1 MHRRET
7 PLDPAVATELE
18 ALEAALAGDPAAERE
33 LVALVRDVRT
43 EAPAMSPSFRAQL
56 DERVES
62 GFARGGTAASAGRS
76 SRLRGLLPGAARS
89 GAPRE
94 PSPGRSRRT
103 PLGSRPLIPALGVAG
118 CLLAGIVAVVLA
130 TGGSSDDSG
139 SHASSVAATQAAP
152 AERQS
157 SGAGAGDAGSSS
169 GPSTDLAA
177 PSTKS
182 GSTAQAAPSTPAA
195 PPTNGGRHV
204 ERSTRLE
211 LTTTDVQRTADGIVR
226 ATQAA
231 GGYVQLS
238 QVRTADRNAGATF
251 VLRIPTAKLDDA
263 LASLSKLGH
272 VRAMEQ
278 SANDITGAY
287 DSAQSR
293 LADARAERRGLLRA
307 LGKATTAQEITSLK
321 ARIADNRSA
330 LNRLQSEFNAVR
342 RRANYATIQ
351 VDVTGRARTQPVTP
365 GGSWSPGDAAHD
377 ALRVLE
383 VAAGV
388 ALIGLA
394 VLIPLAI
401 LGTAGGL
408 AAGALRRRRRESA
421 LNAAAEPI

>member
-1 MHRRET
+1 MRHRET
-7 PLDPAVATELE
+7 PLDPTAAAELE
-18 ALEAALAGDPAAERE
+18 ALEAALAGDPSAAPE
-33 LVALVRDVRT
+33 LATLVRDVRM

-56 DERVES
+56 DERVQS
-62 GFARGGTAASAGRS
+62 GFARGDSPR
-76 SRLRGLLPGAARS
+76 RMRHPRS
-89 GAPRE
+89 GRFAALRE
-94 PSPGRSRRT
+94 RRT
-103 PLGSRPLIPALGVAG
+103 LIPALGVAG
-118 CLLAGIVAVVLA
+118 CLLAALVAVLLA
-130 TGGSSDDSG
+130 TGSSHDDSG
-139 SHASSVAATQAAP
+139 SSAGGVAATQAAP

-157 SGAGAGDAGSSS
+157 SGAGGDS

-182 GSTAQAAPSTPAA
+182 GSTAQAAPSPTA
-195 PPTNGGRHV
+195 PPTSGGRHV
-204 ERSTRLE
+204 ERSTTLA

-238 QVRTADRNAGATF
+238 QVRTGESNGGATF
-251 VLRIPTAKLDDA
+251 VLRVPTAKLDDA

-278 SANDITGAY
+278 SADDITGAY

-293 LADARAERRGLLRA
+293 LADGRAERRGLLRA
-307 LGKATTAQEITSLK
+307 LGKATTAQEIASLK
-321 ARIADNRSA
+321 ARIADNRRE

-342 RRANYATIQ
+342 RRASYATIQ
-351 VDVTGRARTQPVTP
+351 VEVTGHTRKQPVAP

-394 VLIPLAI
+394 VLVPLAV

-408 AAGALRRRRRESA
+408 VAGALRRRRREAA

>member
-1 MHRRET
+1 MRHRET
-7 PLDPAVATELE
+7 PLDPTAAAELE
-18 ALEAALAGDPAAERE
+18 ALEAALAGDPSAAPE
-33 LVALVRDVRT
+33 LATLVRDVRM

-56 DERVES
+56 DERMES
-62 GFARGGTAASAGRS
+62 GFARGDSPRRARH
-76 SRLRGLLPGAARS
+76 PRS
-89 GAPRE
+89 GRFAALRE
-94 PSPGRSRRT
+94 RRT
-103 PLGSRPLIPALGVAG
+103 LIPALGVAG
-118 CLLAGIVAVVLA
+118 CLLAALVAVLLA
-130 TGGSSDDSG
+130 TGSSHDDSG
-139 SHASSVAATQAAP
+139 LSAGGGGVAATQAAP

-157 SGAGAGDAGSSS
+157 SGAGGDS
-169 GPSTDLAA
+169 GPSADLAA
-177 PSTKS
+177 PSTKT
-182 GSTAQAAPSTPAA
+182 GSTAQAAPSPTA
-195 PPTNGGRHV
+195 PPTSGGRHV

-238 QVRTADRNAGATF
+238 QVRTGESNGGATF
-251 VLRIPTAKLDDA
+251 VLRVPTAKLDDA

-278 SANDITGAY
+278 SADDITGAY

-293 LADARAERRGLLRA
+293 LADGRAERRGLLRA
-307 LGKATTAQEITSLK
+307 LGKATTAQEIASLK
-321 ARIADNRSA
+321 ARIADNRRE
-330 LNRLQSEFNAVR
+330 LNRLQSEFDSVR

-351 VDVTGRARTQPVTP
+351 VDVTGRPHKQEPAP
-365 GGSWSPGDAAHD
+365 GGSWDPGDAAHD

-394 VLIPLAI
+394 VLVPLAV

-408 AAGALRRRRRESA
+408 AAGALRRRRREAA

>member
-1 MHRRET
+1 MRRRET
-7 PLDPAVATELE
+7 PLDPAVAAELE
-18 ALEAALAGDPAAERE
+18 ALEAALAGDPAAESE
-33 LVALVRDVRT
+33 LATLVRDVRM

-62 GFARGGTAASAGRS
+62 GFARGS
-76 SRLRGLLPGAARS
+76 SP
-89 GAPRE
+89 PRE
-94 PSPGRSRRT
+94 PSPRRSRRT
-103 PLGSRPLIPALGVAG
+103 LLGSRPLIPALGVAG
-118 CLLAGIVAVVLA
+118 CVLAALVAVLIA
-130 TGGSSDDSG
+130 SGRSNDNGSTAGGG
-139 SHASSVAATQAAP
+139 VAATQAAP
-152 AERQS
+152 AERDS
-157 SGAGAGDAGSSS
+157 SGGGSGASS
-169 GPSTDLAA
+169 GSG
-177 PSTKS
+177 
-182 GSTAQAAPSTPAA
+182 GSTTDQAAPALKAVPSPAA
-195 PPTNGGRHV
+195 PPSNGGRHV

-251 VLRIPTAKLDDA
+251 VLRVPTAKLDDA

-278 SANDITGAY
+278 SANDITGQY

-307 LGKATTAQEITSLK
+307 LGRATTAQEIASLK

-365 GGSWSPGDAAHD
+365 GGSWSPGDAARD

-394 VLIPLAI
+394 VLIPLAV

-408 AAGALRRRRRESA
+408 AAGALRRRRREAA

>member
-1 MHRRET
+1 MRRREI
-7 PLDPAVATELE
+7 PLDPAVAAELE
-18 ALEAALAGDPAAERE
+18 ALEAALAGDPSADPE
-33 LVALVRDVRT
+33 LATLVRDVRV
-43 EAPAMSPSFRAQL
+43 EAPAMSPAFRAQL
-56 DERVES
+56 DERVER
-62 GFARGGTAASAGRS
+62 GFGR
-76 SRLRGLLPGAARS
+76 AARS
-89 GAPRE
+89 AP
-94 PSPGRSRRT
+94 SRRS
-103 PLGSRPLIPALGVAG
+103 LLRRRPLLPALGFAG
-118 CLLAGIVAVVLA
+118 CLLAALVAVVIA
-130 TGGSSDDSG
+130 TGGSNDDS
-139 SHASSVAATQAAP
+139 ASTAGGVAATQAAP
-152 AERQS
+152 AERES
-157 SGAGAGDAGSSS
+157 SGAGAGA
-169 GPSTDLAA
+169 DLAA
-177 PSTKS
+177 PAAKDQSS
-182 GSTAQAAPSTPAA
+182 SSAQAAPA
-195 PPTNGGRHV
+195 PPSNGGRHV

-238 QVRTADRNAGATF
+238 QVRTGDQNGGATF
-251 VLRIPTAKLDDA
+251 VLRVPTAKLEDA

-287 DSAQSR
+287 DGAQAR

-307 LGKATTAQEITSLK
+307 LGKATTAQEIASLK
-321 ARIADNRSA
+321 ARIADNRRE

-342 RRANYATIQ
+342 RRANYATVQ
-351 VDVTGRARTQPVTP
+351 VEAIGRARKQPVTP

-394 VLIPLAI
+394 VLVPLGL
-401 LGTAGGL
+401 LGAAGGL
-408 AAGALRRRRRESA
+408 TARTVRRRRREAA